1 MTRNMNIWLLLNCEI
16 RRTYALI
23 HASKNKTAGIFPSKY
38 SNNHLHY
45 KNDHDS
51 TLSWKYH
58 KFQTLKGYIVILS
71 NYDKI
76 IMIIRKVDMI
86 KNFK

>member
-45 KNDHDS
+45 KDDTNS
-51 TLSWKYH
+51 KTFSEMSYILN
-58 KFQTLKGYIVILS
+58 TKGLCDYFIELFE
-71 NYDKI
+71 KL
-76 IMIIRKVDMI
+76 M
-86 KNFK
+86 